1 MGEFT
6 DRLERVES
14 KVDQMSAKI
23 DLLLR
28 HLIGPGTIDQSL
40 SILTES
46 AEPQMHE
53 DLENLKLGDEKIIEN
68 EISKLETWMNA
79 EVKEPFVEASPEVG
93 PSFVEI
99 ETADFEAE
107 FPKGKSSKLS
117 KNNCFR
123 PSAKRC
129 PNRVHRVL

>member
-1 MGEFT
+1 MGKLT
-6 DRLERVES
+6 DRLDRVES

-28 HLIGPGTIDQSL
+28 HLIGPGTIDQSQL

-53 DLENLKLGDEKIIEN
+53 ALENLKLGDEKIIEN
-68 EISKLETWMNA
+68 EISKLETWMNS
-79 EVKEPFVEASPEVG
+79 EVKEPFVEANPDVG

-99 ETADFEAE
+99 ETTDFEAE
-107 FPKGKSSKLS
+107 VPKG
-117 KNNCFR
+117 R
-123 PSAKRC
+123 
-129 PNRVHRVL
+129 

>member
-53 DLENLKLGDEKIIEN
+53 DLENLKLGDEKA
-68 EISKLETWMNA
+68 W
-79 EVKEPFVEASPEVG
+79 
-93 PSFVEI
+93 
-99 ETADFEAE
+99 
-107 FPKGKSSKLS
+107 
-117 KNNCFR
+117 
-123 PSAKRC
+123 
-129 PNRVHRVL
+129 